1 MVISNRDDNMIS
13 YDVNDN
19 GVLTI
24 WHGNAILATLEGCG
38 GLDSEGLENLVDE
51 VLYEMGIVE

>member
-1 MVISNRDDNMIS
+1 MIS

-24 WHGNAILATLEGCG
+24 WRGNAILATLEDCG

-51 VLYEMGIVE
+51 VLYEMGIAE

>member
-1 MVISNRDDNMIS
+1 MAIDNGGDGMIS

-24 WHGNAILATLEGCG
+24 WRGNAILATLEDCG

-51 VLYEMGIVE
+51 VLYEMGITE